1 MELVVFVA
9 SLKFFFVEGG
19 EQFIVGM
26 QTAKKI
32 GINKTIRITVAGIS
46 FATILFFLLF
56 YSHALI
62 STRWLELALAI
73 TLYFFA
79 ASMFKEVIQKEDE
92 EKELRKGLQIRL
104 YHNCKPGVGGKCDCL
119 GCINFYRYQR
129 CFDRGC
135 NLYCDNY
142 HNCSEF

>member
-1 MELVVFVA
+1 MELVVFVV

-26 QTAKKI
+26 QTVKKI

-79 ASMFKEVIQKEDE
+79 ASISKRY
-92 EKELRKGLQIRL
+92 LRKNMKKKNLMKGPQIRI
-104 YHNCKPGVGGKCDCL
+104 YHDCKFGVGGKCNSL
-119 GCINFYRYQR
+119 GCINLYRY
-129 CFDRGC
+129 
-135 NLYCDNY
+135 
-142 HNCSEF
+142 